1 MDIRKGNF
9 ILGKTRF
16 SFLKWLYINY
26 HKEVFRFSLLAS
38 SRVSQVSKTVLIAT
52 SQIFKESQVNQV

>member
-1 MDIRKGNF
+1 MDTFSLYGMDIRKGNF

-26 HKEVFRFSLLAS
+26 HKEVFRFFSIG
-38 SRVSQVSKTVLIAT
+38 K
-52 SQIFKESQVNQV
+52 